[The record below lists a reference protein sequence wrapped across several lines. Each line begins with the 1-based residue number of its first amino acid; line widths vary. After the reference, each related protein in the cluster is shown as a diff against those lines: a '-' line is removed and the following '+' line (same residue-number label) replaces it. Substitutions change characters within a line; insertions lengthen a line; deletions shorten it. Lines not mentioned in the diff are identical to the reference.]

1 MKKFLFLLLWVASVS
16 VFAQKTENKLS
27 ANNWKVTS
35 LAGKD
40 VPQGF
45 TMIFQFKGS
54 EMTIGSEYDR
64 VTYNFQIDKKNIL
77 INNKEKKEIWK
88 IIKLNKNNFVFS
100 DEKDA
105 RITLVKSNEDFP
117 VVSMKK
123 GED

>member
-1 MKKFLFLLLWVASVS
+1 MKNFLFLLFFVLSVS
-16 VFAQKTENKLS
+16 IYAQKTEIKLC

-35 LAGKD
+35 LAGSS
-40 VPQGF
+40 VPEGL

-77 INNKEKKEIWK
+77 INNNEKKETWK
-88 IIKLNKNNFVFS
+88 IIKLNKNEFVFT

-105 RITLVKSNEDFP
+105 LIKLVKTNEDFP

>member
-16 VFAQKTENKLS
+16 VFAQKTEHKLS

-40 VPQGF
+40 VPQGL